1 MNAKDYYIKEKK
13 KNTDFLNTKTN
24 NNLNTVSVWHFAEQH
39 HIAKLKLLGMADVS
53 KTK

>member
-24 NNLNTVSVWHFAEQH
+24 NNLNTVSVWHFAEQY